1 MLVLLDLDGT
11 LTDPY
16 RGMMRSFRHMFTS
29 VGLPVPAEADLRR
42 LIGPPFQT
50 GLPPLGITAELFD
63 DAVEAYRGLYEV
75 GGASLDADVYTG
87 VIEMMDELRSD
98 GHELALAT
106 SKPEH
111 SATKVVNH
119 FGIAERLTFIGGA
132 TTDGTRHVKGDVIS
146 HVLRSTGVSPDDC
159 IMVGDRD
166 VDVIGAKANGMR
178 AVGVRWGY
186 SDPGE
191 LDAHTPFAVVETPVE
206 LLSVIRS
213 AAAHSKSCYR

>member
-1 MLVLLDLDGT
+1 VLVLLDLDGT

-29 VGLPVPAEADLRR
+29 VGVPVPTEPDLRR

-50 GLPPLGITAELFD
+50 GLPPLGITPELFEE
-63 DAVEAYRGLYEV
+63 AVDAYRGLYEI
-75 GGASLDADVYTG
+75 GGASLDADLYDGILDTLNA
-87 VIEMMDELRSD
+87 LRSD

-111 SATKVVNH
+111 SATKVVRH
-119 FGIAERLTFIGGA
+119 FGIADRLTFIGGA

-146 HVLRSTGVSPDDC
+146 HVLPSTGAAADEC

-166 VDVIGAKANGMR
+166 VDMIGAKANGMR

-191 LDAHTPFAVVETPVE
+191 LDAHAPFAVVESPAE
-206 LLSVIRS
+206 LLAAIRS
-213 AAAHSKSCYR
+213 VD